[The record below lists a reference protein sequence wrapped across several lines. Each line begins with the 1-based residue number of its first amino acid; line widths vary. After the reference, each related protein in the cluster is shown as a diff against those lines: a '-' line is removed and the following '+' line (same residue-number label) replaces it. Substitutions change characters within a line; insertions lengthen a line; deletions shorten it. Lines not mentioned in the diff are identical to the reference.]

1 MNDAQKVVIR
11 PDQDL
16 ETQLA
21 TVDPNSD
28 LDVWIEKPS
37 GRGPCVHLGKVQR
50 GQVCD
55 VYPDAPHYHFLPPTD
70 RRVRHFVDPS
80 DGDPTAVI
88 RELLAETRSLRTC
101 ANSTRRSVDAVLT
114 SASA

>member
-1 MNDAQKVVIR
+1 
-11 PDQDL
+11 
-16 ETQLA
+16 
-21 TVDPNSD
+21 
-28 LDVWIEKPS
+28 
-37 GRGPCVHLGKVQR
+37 
-50 GQVCD
+50 
-55 VYPDAPHYHFLPPTD
+55 
-70 RRVRHFVDPS
+70 VDPS